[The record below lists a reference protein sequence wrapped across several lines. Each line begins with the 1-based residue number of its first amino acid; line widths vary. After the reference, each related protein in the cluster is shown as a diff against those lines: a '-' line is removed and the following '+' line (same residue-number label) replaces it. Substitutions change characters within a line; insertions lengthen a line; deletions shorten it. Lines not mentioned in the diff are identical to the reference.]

1 MGLLGSPGCFRCATL
16 MASLLSF
23 LLQWPKI
30 TWGGKVCLPYRIQSK
45 IKGRGGKNLEEKLR
59 QRSPRNATFWLAS
72 RPAVDTF
79 LRQLRHT
86 CLGIEPPSGGCAFLH
101 QLAIKKMYIDIHGT
115 TPSVSSWQPKL
126 TVAVVHSPAT
136 KMSNTVKIIF
146 EEDMGEKPQVSWDQW
161 ELRGLRGNQR
171 QHCQASKPL
180 RSFYSAVL

>member
-1 MGLLGSPGCFRCATL
+1 M
-16 MASLLSF
+16 
-23 LLQWPKI
+23 
-30 TWGGKVCLPYRIQSK
+30 PYRIQSK

-115 TPSVSSWQPKL
+115 TPSVSS
-126 TVAVVHSPAT
+126 
-136 KMSNTVKIIF
+136 
-146 EEDMGEKPQVSWDQW
+146 
-161 ELRGLRGNQR
+161 
-171 QHCQASKPL
+171 
-180 RSFYSAVL
+180 